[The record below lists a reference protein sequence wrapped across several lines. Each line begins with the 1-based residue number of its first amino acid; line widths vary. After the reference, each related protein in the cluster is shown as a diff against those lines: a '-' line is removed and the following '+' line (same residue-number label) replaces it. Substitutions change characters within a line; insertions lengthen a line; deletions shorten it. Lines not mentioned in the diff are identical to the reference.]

1 MIIKDRIFD
10 KRIDSLNLLIEVT
23 LEQYYHL
30 SKNILDNNEFQRR
43 RVKSS
48 SSVYSLL
55 KNDLR
60 LGCVI
65 PPLVLAL
72 AMEAKPKKEEKDEE
86 LIKTINANKDKLIIL
101 DGLQRTYTIRDL
113 VNEIR
118 EKDDPDKDEILQQK
132 VRIEI
137 YIGINKLGILYR
149 MLTLNTGQTPMS
161 SRHQIEIIYSDYIQG
176 GLKDIKLIKEVDG
189 DTPNAVGEYKFRD
202 VIEGFTSYLER
213 DYLTIDRVD
222 ILDNIKSLEKLA
234 TENQGNDLFIEFL
247 TAYDT
252 FVKTITK
259 IGEGWHFNEED
270 LTTKLTGQPFAKTT
284 LKIFNKSQVMTGFG
298 SALGKLLD
306 FNAIKNVSDV
316 LENFQTLRS
325 INIEDDLNT
334 LIIKL
339 DSIRIIA
346 KKIGNDQRMF
356 FHFFFR
362 ELLDPKSDGFMNIQ
376 TSINEAYK
384 QYERKTQ

>member
-1 MIIKDRIFD
+1 MIVRDRIFD
-10 KRIDSLNLLIEVT
+10 NRIDSLNLLMETTIE
-23 LEQYYHL
+23 EYNNL
-30 SKNILDNNEFQRR
+30 SKNILENNAFQRR

-55 KNDLR
+55 KADLR
-60 LGCVI
+60 RGCVI
-65 PPLVLAL
+65 PPIVLAL
-72 AMEAKPKKEEKDEE
+72 AMEAKPKKDETDDG
-86 LIKTINANKDKLIIL
+86 LIDTINKNKEKLIIL

-113 VNEIR
+113 VNELN
-118 EKDDPDKDEILQQK
+118 EKADPDKDEILK
-132 VRIEI
+132 RKLRIEI

-161 SRHQIEIIYSDYIQG
+161 SRHQIEIIYSDLIQG
-176 GLKDIKLIKEVDG
+176 GVDGIKLIKEVDE
-189 DTPNAVGEYKFRD
+189 DTPNNEGEYKFRD
-202 VIEGFTSYLER
+202 VIEGFTSYLDR

-234 TENQGNDLFIEFL
+234 VENQGSDLFIEFL
-247 TAYDT
+247 TAYDS
-252 FVKTITK
+252 FVKK
-259 IGEGWHFNEED
+259 INSVGSSWEFNEE
-270 LTTKLTGQPFAKTT
+270 KLGKKLSGQPFAKTS

-306 FNAIKNVSDV
+306 FKAIQKTSEIVELIKQLPND
-316 LENFQTLRS
+316 
-325 INIEDDLNT
+325 NIDEVLNT

-339 DSIRIIA
+339 DNIRVES

-362 ELLDPKSDGFMNIQ
+362 ELFDSKSDGYLNLAN
-376 TSINEAYK
+376 SINGAFS
-384 QYERKTQ
+384 QYERKTK